1 MNTPE
6 PHSRLEHFPVTF
18 FGMVMGLIGLTHV
31 ILFWALSFPMTAI
44 TIASFRF
51 AALTGSGAHLVIGSV
66 LLLAVV
72 LIIAMLLWRTARAMR
87 AGEICVPE

>member
-31 ILFWALSFPMTAI
+31 ILFWALKRFEESLNRK
-44 TIASFRF
+44 ASLE
-51 AALTGSGAHLVIGSV
+51 A
-66 LLLAVV
+66 
-72 LIIAMLLWRTARAMR
+72 
-87 AGEICVPE
+87 